1 MKKIWFLLFL
11 TAVAALA
18 LTGCASSADS
28 ALATPTPGAPG
39 MNQGLLP
46 GLGATNNPGATA
58 TNQPSVPM
66 NPIISTPDNSA
77 VGIQTLE
84 DARKAAQ
91 AMAEAVERL
100 SEVDEA
106 SVIALG
112 DTALVGLKFGS
123 EYKGQVDDRM
133 KKMVLARVQTVDKSI
148 QSVAVTSDVKWLQDI
163 QAMGQALGSA
173 TGLDDVR
180 RQMDDLVRQI
190 TPYTE

>member
-1 MKKIWFLLFL
+1 M
-11 TAVAALA
+11 TR
-18 LTGCASSADS
+18 AD
-28 ALATPTPGAPG
+28 AP
-39 MNQGLLP
+39 
-46 GLGATNNPGATA
+46 
-58 TNQPSVPM
+58 
-66 NPIISTPDNSA
+66 NPIISTPDQSA
-77 VGIQTLE
+77 NGIQTLE

-180 RQMDDLVRQI
+180 GSGGSPITYSEMRRAAKISKEASLRQNDTI
-190 TPYTE
+190 ENTPIVFTPGAVE